1 MKIKKINL
9 LKIDTEGN
17 EMQVLIGAKKSLKK
31 TEIILI
37 EHNFT
42 DYYKNYDLNKISLFL
57 EKNFFKNI
65 KNFKFPFMSYTDAIY
80 VNTKLRPEIF

>member
-65 KNFKFPFMSYTDAIY
+65 KNFKFPFMSILMPYT
-80 VNTKLRPEIF
+80 

>member
-1 MKIKKINL
+1 MKFKKINL

-17 EMQVLIGAKKSLKK
+17 EMQVLLGAKESLKK
-31 TEIILI
+31 TEVILI

-42 DYYKNYDLNKISLFL
+42 DYYQNYDLNKISLFG
-57 EKNFFKNI
+57 KNFFKNI
-65 KNFKFPFMSYTDAIY
+65 KNFKFPFMSYTDSIY

>member
-42 DYYKNYDLNKISLFL
+42 DYYKNCDLNKISLFL
-57 EKNFFKNI
+57 EKNFSKI
-65 KNFKFPFMSYTDAIY
+65 LKILNFHLCLILMQYT
-80 VNTKLRPEIF
+80 